1 MWQNIP
7 LWPQQGA
14 SLSQSVDLLYVFL
27 LVVTGAFTLLV
38 FALVGF
44 FAVKYRQR
52 PGHHATQIEGS
63 YALEA
68 TWTLI
73 PFGIFMVMF
82 VWGAAVYMKGVQP
95 PADSMDIFV
104 VGKQWMWKVEHPEGV
119 REIDALHVPLGR
131 DIRLTLISQDVIHSF
146 FVPAFRIKQDVLP
159 GRYTTMWFR
168 PTKVGTYHLF
178 CAEYCGTLHSGM
190 IGEVT
195 VMPLT
200 AYDAWLHGN
209 AAAGTMVTDGQRV
222 FAQLGCSSCHR
233 SDTQGRGPSLAGVYG
248 HQVALD
254 DGQTV
259 VANENYVRESIMNPG
274 AQVVA
279 GFTPIMPT
287 YNGIV
292 SEDQML
298 SLMQYIKSLSQPQSA
313 ESGSAQQPATANP
326 GGNNAPRGGNK
337 KVK

>member
-1 MWQNIP
+1 
-7 LWPQQGA
+7 
-14 SLSQSVDLLYVFL
+14 
-27 LVVTGAFTLLV
+27 
-38 FALVGF
+38 
-44 FAVKYRQR
+44 
-52 PGHHATQIEGS
+52 
-63 YALEA
+63 
-68 TWTLI
+68 
-73 PFGIFMVMF
+73 
-82 VWGAAVYMKGVQP
+82 
-95 PADSMDIFV
+95 
-104 VGKQWMWKVEHPEGV
+104 
-119 REIDALHVPLGR
+119 
-131 DIRLTLISQDVIHSF
+131 
-146 FVPAFRIKQDVLP
+146 VPAFRIKQDVLP

-200 AYDAWLHGN
+200 EYDAWLHGN